1 MRYSCLRVHKK
12 TVDFDFFQITGS
24 KKCDA
29 KQDKEDIC
37 SFPQIN
43 EIFARISCSVTLTF
57 VWSNPN
63 AKSAIY
69 LHIEPLE
76 IDVFER
82 RP

>member
-1 MRYSCLRVHKK
+1 MLQIDDYETDRQELDICSFPQMRYSCLRVHKK

-29 KQDKEDIC
+29 KQDKEDVC

-57 VWSNPN
+57 V
-63 AKSAIY
+63 
-69 LHIEPLE
+69 
-76 IDVFER
+76 
-82 RP
+82 